1 MNSLFPS
8 LASTSVNPDR
18 LGAVRVLIVGNAGLC
33 CRSCS
38 CRKLAETILVLCGS
52 LTKVCAAGCG
62 KTTLSHFLAT
72 GEVLLRSTPTVGCN
86 TFVKVALP
94 LGRLC

>member
-33 CRSCS
+33 CPLLLLQEACESICAVNLPR
-38 CRKLAETILVLCGS
+38 LVWQ
-52 LTKVCAAGCG
+52 A
-62 KTTLSHFLAT
+62 
-72 GEVLLRSTPTVGCN
+72 VGR
-86 TFVKVALP
+86 
-94 LGRLC
+94 RLFRTS

>member
-33 CRSCS
+33 GRSCS
-38 CRKLAETILVLCGS
+38 CRELAGMYLFPYDG
-52 LTKVCAAGCG
+52 VC
-62 KTTLSHFLAT
+62 S
-72 GEVLLRSTPTVGCN
+72 
-86 TFVKVALP
+86 
-94 LGRLC
+94 RLWEDDSFAFPCDR